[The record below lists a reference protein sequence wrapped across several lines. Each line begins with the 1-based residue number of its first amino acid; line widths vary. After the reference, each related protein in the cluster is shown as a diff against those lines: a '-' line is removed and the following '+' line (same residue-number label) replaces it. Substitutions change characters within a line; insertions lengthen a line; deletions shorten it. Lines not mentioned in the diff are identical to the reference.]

1 MIVITKKTHRLRVT
15 LSDNAKHTD
24 IKDLVAKYGGDN
36 YQET

>member
-15 LSDNAKHTD
+15 LSDNTR
-24 IKDLVAKYGGDN
+24 YGEDN